1 MRDPSERT
9 DPCRSFTFVLKNVN
23 LINAYRAVLKMIAR
37 KEILKQLQELK
48 PVLQRDFGL
57 TEIALFGS
65 SARNENKMDSDI
77 DLLIDLS
84 KNTSSDFFNI
94 AFQLKDLFHPVKVDI
109 VTKKG
114 VKPAYFKSIEKD
126 LIYV

>member
-1 MRDPSERT
+1 MVT
-9 DPCRSFTFVLKNVN
+9 KTHIIKALK
-23 LINAYRAVLKMIAR
+23 
-37 KEILKQLQELK
+37 ELK
-48 PVLQRDFGL
+48 PSLQKEFGL

-65 SARNENKMDSDI
+65 TARDDQNNESDI

-84 KNTSSDFFNI
+84 KNNSSDFFNI
-94 AFQLKDLFHPVKVDI
+94 AFQLQDFFYPVRVDI

-114 VKPAYFKSIEKD
+114 IKAGYFKSIEKD

>member
-1 MRDPSERT
+1 
-9 DPCRSFTFVLKNVN
+9 
-23 LINAYRAVLKMIAR
+23 MIENS
-37 KEILKQLQELK
+37 EILEQLRNVK
-48 PVLQRDFGL
+48 PILQKEFGL

-65 SARNENKMDSDI
+65 TARNERKTGSDI

-94 AFQLKDLFHPVKVDI
+94 AFQLQDLFYPVKVDI

-114 VKPAYFKSIEKD
+114 IKPSYFKSIEKD

>member
-1 MRDPSERT
+1 MLRKTQIIEGL
-9 DPCRSFTFVLKNVN
+9 LK
-23 LINAYRAVLKMIAR
+23 
-37 KEILKQLQELK
+37 LK
-48 PVLQRDFGL
+48 PALQREFGL

-65 SARNENKMDSDI
+65 IAREDQKSGSDI

-94 AFQLKDLFHPVKVDI
+94 AFQLQDFFYPVKVDI
-109 VTKKG
+109 VPKKG
-114 VKPAYFKSIEKD
+114 IKATNFKD

>member
-1 MRDPSERT
+1 MSRT
-9 DPCRSFTFVLKNVN
+9 LAFGGLNDENRKSSKFEEVE
-23 LINAYRAVLKMIAR
+23 LKMVTKTHII
-37 KEILKQLQELK
+37 KGLKELK
-48 PVLQRDFGL
+48 PSLQKEFGL

-65 SARNENKMDSDI
+65 TARDDQNNESDI

-84 KNTSSDFFNI
+84 KNNSSDFFNI
-94 AFQLKDLFHPVKVDI
+94 AFQLQDFFYPVRVDI

-114 VKPAYFKSIEKD
+114 IKAGYFKSIEKD

>member
-1 MRDPSERT
+1 MVNKT
-9 DPCRSFTFVLKNVN
+9 HIIKGLK
-23 LINAYRAVLKMIAR
+23 K
-37 KEILKQLQELK
+37 LK
-48 PVLQRDFGL
+48 PTLQKEFGL

-65 SARNENKMDSDI
+65 IARNDQNNDSDI

-84 KNTSSDFFNI
+84 KNNSSSFFNI
-94 AFQLKDLFHPVKVDI
+94 AFQLQDFFYPAKVDI

-114 VKPAYFKSIEKD
+114 IKPAYFKSIEKD

>member
-1 MRDPSERT
+1 MIENSQILQQLR
-9 DPCRSFTFVLKNVN
+9 NVKPG
-23 LINAYRAVLKMIAR
+23 LQ
-37 KEILKQLQELK
+37 KE
-48 PVLQRDFGL
+48 FGL

-65 SARNENKMDSDI
+65 CARNERTAGSDI

-94 AFQLKDLFHPVKVDI
+94 AFQLQDLFHPLKVDI

-114 VKPAYFKSIEKD
+114 IKPSYFKSIEKD

>member
-1 MRDPSERT
+1 MTDRT
-9 DPCRSFTFVLKNVN
+9 K
-23 LINAYRAVLKMIAR
+23 
-37 KEILKQLQELK
+37 ILQQLQKIK
-48 PVLQRDFGL
+48 PILQREFGL

-65 SARNENKMDSDI
+65 SARDENRADSDI

-94 AFQLKDLFHPVKVDI
+94 AFQLEDLFHPVKVDI

>member
-1 MRDPSERT
+1 M
-9 DPCRSFTFVLKNVN
+9 
-23 LINAYRAVLKMIAR
+23 INKAQIIQQLR
-37 KEILKQLQELK
+37 KLK
-48 PVLQRDFGL
+48 PTLQKDFGL

-65 SARNENKMDSDI
+65 SSREDQEADSDI

-94 AFQLKDLFHPVKVDI
+94 AFQLQDLFHPVKVDI
-109 VTKKG
+109 VTKQG
-114 VKPAYFKSIEKD
+114 IKPAYLKSIEKD

>member
-1 MRDPSERT
+1 MG
-9 DPCRSFTFVLKNVN
+9 KNVN
-23 LINAYRAVLKMIAR
+23 LVNIQSTPVKMVDR
-37 KEILKQLQELK
+37 KEILKKLQVLK

-65 SARNENKMDSDI
+65 SARSENRVDSDI

-109 VTKKG
+109 VTRKG
-114 VKPAYFKSIEKD
+114 VKPAYFKSIGKD

>member
-1 MRDPSERT
+1 MADRKKILQQ
-9 DPCRSFTFVLKNVN
+9 LKKV
-23 LINAYRAVLKMIAR
+23 
-37 KEILKQLQELK
+37 K

-65 SARNENKMDSDI
+65 SAREENRPDSDI

-84 KNTSSDFFNI
+84 KNTSSDFFNV
-94 AFQLKDLFHPVKVDI
+94 AFQLKDLFYPVKVDI

-114 VKPAYFKSIEKD
+114 VKPAYLKSIEKD

>member
-1 MRDPSERT
+1 MADRKKILQQ
-9 DPCRSFTFVLKNVN
+9 LKKV
-23 LINAYRAVLKMIAR
+23 
-37 KEILKQLQELK
+37 K

-65 SARNENKMDSDI
+65 SAREENRPDSDI

-84 KNTSSDFFNI
+84 KNTSSDFFNV
-94 AFQLKDLFHPVKVDI
+94 AFQLKDLFYPVKVDI
-109 VTKKG
+109 VTRKG
-114 VKPAYFKSIEKD
+114 VKPAYLKSIEKD

>member
-1 MRDPSERT
+1 MVNRT
-9 DPCRSFTFVLKNVN
+9 
-23 LINAYRAVLKMIAR
+23 
-37 KEILKQLQELK
+37 EILQQLQKLK

-65 SARNENKMDSDI
+65 SAREENKADSDI

-94 AFQLKDLFHPVKVDI
+94 AFQLKDLFYPVKVDI

-114 VKPAYFKSIEKD
+114 VKAAYFKSIEKD

>member
-1 MRDPSERT
+1 M
-9 DPCRSFTFVLKNVN
+9 VQKAQ
-23 LINAYRAVLKMIAR
+23 IIKG
-37 KEILKQLQELK
+37 LQKLK
-48 PVLQRDFGL
+48 PGLQIEFGL

-65 SARNENKMDSDI
+65 IARDDQKHGSDI

-84 KNTSSDFFNI
+84 ENTSSNFFNV
-94 AFQLKDLFHPVKVDI
+94 AFQLQDFFYPAKVDI

-114 VKPAYFKSIEKD
+114 IKPAYLKSIEKD

>member
-1 MRDPSERT
+1 MADRKKILQQ
-9 DPCRSFTFVLKNVN
+9 LKKV
-23 LINAYRAVLKMIAR
+23 
-37 KEILKQLQELK
+37 K

-65 SARNENKMDSDI
+65 SAREENRADSDI

-84 KNTSSDFFNI
+84 KNTSSDFFNV
-94 AFQLKDLFHPVKVDI
+94 AFQLKDLFYPVKVDI
-109 VTKKG
+109 VTRKG
-114 VKPAYFKSIEKD
+114 VKPAYLKSIEKD

>member
-1 MRDPSERT
+1 MKRIK
-9 DPCRSFTFVLKNVN
+9 KN
-23 LINAYRAVLKMIAR
+23 
-37 KEILKQLQELK
+37 EIIEKLQSVKPQLQKEY
-48 PVLQRDFGL
+48 GL

-65 SARNENKMDSDI
+65 AAWEENNQNSDI

-94 AFQLKDLFHPVKVDI
+94 AFALKDLFQPAKVDI
-109 VTKKG
+109 VTRKG
-114 VKPAYFKSIEKD
+114 IKAIYFKSIQND

>member
-1 MRDPSERT
+1 MLKKTKIIEGLIKLKPS
-9 DPCRSFTFVLKNVN
+9 
-23 LINAYRAVLKMIAR
+23 
-37 KEILKQLQELK
+37 LQEE
-48 PVLQRDFGL
+48 FGL

-65 SARNENKMDSDI
+65 AARENQRPGSDI

-84 KNTSSDFFNI
+84 KNTSADFFNI
-94 AFQLKDLFHPVKVDI
+94 AFKLQDFFYPVKVDI

-114 VKPAYFKSIEKD
+114 IKAAYFRLIEND

>member
-1 MRDPSERT
+1 MID
-9 DPCRSFTFVLKNVN
+9 
-23 LINAYRAVLKMIAR
+23 NAK
-37 KEILKQLQELK
+37 ILEQLRHLK
-48 PVLQRDFGL
+48 PTLQKNFGL

-65 SARNENKMDSDI
+65 YARNETNSASDI

-94 AFQLKDLFHPVKVDI
+94 AFQLQDLFHPVKVDI
-109 VTKKG
+109 VTRKG
-114 VKPAYFKSIEKD
+114 IKPGYFKSIEKD

>member
-1 MRDPSERT
+1 MVQKTKILEGL
-9 DPCRSFTFVLKNVN
+9 LK
-23 LINAYRAVLKMIAR
+23 
-37 KEILKQLQELK
+37 LK
-48 PVLQRDFGL
+48 PALQKEFGL

-65 SARNENKMDSDI
+65 AAREDQKPGSDI

-94 AFQLKDLFHPVKVDI
+94 AFQLQDFFYPVKVDI

-114 VKPAYFKSIEKD
+114 IKAAYFRSIEKD

>member
-1 MRDPSERT
+1 
-9 DPCRSFTFVLKNVN
+9 
-23 LINAYRAVLKMIAR
+23 MIDR
-37 KEILKQLQELK
+37 EQIIRQLQEVK
-48 PVLQRDFGL
+48 PTLQKEFGL

-65 SARNENKMDSDI
+65 SSRKDNRTDSDI

-94 AFQLKDLFHPVKVDI
+94 AFELQDLFHPVKVDI
-109 VTKKG
+109 VTRKG
-114 VKPAYFKSIEKD
+114 IKTSYFNSIEKD

>member
-1 MRDPSERT
+1 M
-9 DPCRSFTFVLKNVN
+9 VGK
-23 LINAYRAVLKMIAR
+23 IQIIKG
-37 KEILKQLQELK
+37 LQKLK
-48 PVLQRDFGL
+48 PGLQSKFGL

-65 SARNENKMDSDI
+65 IAREDQRPNSDI
-77 DLLIDLS
+77 DVLIDLS

-94 AFQLKDLFHPVKVDI
+94 AFQLQDFFYPAKVDI

-114 VKPAYFKSIEKD
+114 IKPEYYKSIEKD